1 MYHQTPGSHMLSLG
15 HQWNFLQAL
24 PHVWETVFT
33 RLFQGSFGSKKQK
46 ATQVYLKK
54 KSLRSTNK
62 CRYHSWA
69 MFLCAWHCTSTIT
82 FNTHNNPLRQMVIII
97 HFLDGGTESSESDTI
112 TGRAGI
118 PTERVWL

>member
-54 KSLRSTNK
+54 NSGLLISV
-62 CRYHSWA
+62 A
-69 MFLCAWHCTSTIT
+69 TIHGPC
-82 FNTHNNPLRQMVIII
+82 FCVP
-97 HFLDGGTESSESDTI
+97 
-112 TGRAGI
+112 GI
-118 PTERVWL
+118 VHPQSHLILTTTL